1 MAKSIIIKNGTG
13 SSDIV
18 NGTYNVT
25 AEVLGYD
32 NTSINPNSVTIVEGT
47 NDYAFTI
54 AATGTLTLHVTEDG
68 TEAGTPVVG
77 ATFIRT
83 DSEGNE
89 YGDAIVTDAQG
100 NAVLNNVPFATTGAP
115 QVYYKQTAS
124 DGNHEFDDKVQ
135 STTLTSETSTLQ
147 IQNALG
153 AVRNITLTDAN
164 YSGLPIEKAT
174 LELQ

>member
-1 MAKSIIIKNGTG
+1 MAKSIIINNGTG

-124 DGNHEFDDKVQ
+124 DGNHEFDDTIQ

-153 AVRNITLTDAN
+153 AVRNIALTDAN
-164 YSGLPIEKAT
+164 YSGLPIENAT